1 MLLRQ
6 QDLPDVDILVA
17 GHHGSGYS
25 TTDEL
30 LDAVTPETVLIS
42 LSEDN
47 NYGHPDPQL
56 LQRLAT
62 GRVEDLSVSE
72 PNLEEVFLHYY
83 QKGAEEV

>member
-30 LDAVTPETVLIS
+30 LDVVTPETVLIS

-56 LQRLAT
+56 LQRLEERGIAVFRTDIHGTIET
-62 GRVEDLSVSE
+62 GR
-72 PNLEEVFLHYY
+72 
-83 QKGAEEV
+83 

>member
-56 LQRLAT
+56 LQRLEDRGIAVFRT
-62 GRVEDLSVSE
+62 DIHGTIEIGR
-72 PNLEEVFLHYY
+72 
-83 QKGAEEV
+83 